1 MESATLLLAGK
12 RIGLLTAA
20 ASRLGGGVFEAVVVQ
35 AELIR
40 RLGGVPVV
48 LSLVDQFSTIDAARL
63 GQIEVRHLPVRGPRQ
78 FGYAPGLLAAL
89 IDARLDCLHLHG
101 IWMYPSHAARRWRDA
116 TGRASVI
123 TPHGMLDPWITRRGR
138 WKKGLARLVYE
149 RANWRAASAL
159 HALTRRE
166 ADDIARESGR
176 IDSVIIP
183 NAGPTVTQPVMAAR
197 APHLLFLS
205 RIHPKKNL
213 APLLAAWRELAA
225 AGALPHDAQLTLAG
239 WGELADVA
247 SLKVM
252 LRDCPPSLRFIGPCF
267 GLDKARELAEARF
280 LILPSLSEGLPMT
293 LLEAWAAGT
302 PTLQTSEC
310 NLPEGFSAGAALD
323 CGMDQAAIKAALVT
337 ALTIA
342 DTDWLAMARAAQS
355 LAAER
360 FSADSVAVQWG
371 DAYARLIANP
381 AGVT

>member
-20 ASRLGGGVFEAVVVQ
+20 ASRLGGGVFEAVVIQ

-101 IWMYPSHAARRWRDA
+101 IWMYPSHAALRWRDA

-138 WKKGLARLVYE
+138 WKKGMARLGYE

-166 ADDIARESGR
+166 AGDIARESGR
-176 IDSVIIP
+176 TDTVIIP
-183 NAGPTVTQPVMAAR
+183 NAGPAITQPVMAAR

-239 WGELADVA
+239 WGEPADVA
-247 SLKVM
+247 ALKVM

-323 CGMDQAAIKAALVT
+323 CGMDQTAIKAALVT
-337 ALTIA
+337 ALTIP

-360 FSADSVAVQWG
+360 FSADSVAAQWG

-381 AGVT
+381 AGVP